1 MQSLAQVFDRLG
13 EESLDHDIYT
23 TLSPLYRAMYVAR
36 GRIDGQLRTVE
47 ELAPPSASA
56 VLEVGCGTG
65 DLVARLEG
73 RFDRAI
79 AADPSPAMARLAG
92 ERCRVV
98 CQADASAFQ
107 PDSIDV
113 AVLLGAVLG
122 HIRPDEAGI
131 ATLEH
136 VCQTLR
142 PGGRVVCSVHR
153 QLAAPRSRELTR
165 TIGRYEITQRDEQ
178 RPRTAG
184 SFEWAVS
191 FELVDRH
198 TSESRQVATS
208 VTIRAFEVEE
218 LERWFREAG
227 LSVLE
232 TRPREYVGGSGERD
246 RAFLVVGECP
256 E

>member
-1 MQSLAQVFDRLG
+1 
-13 EESLDHDIYT
+13 
-23 TLSPLYRAMYVAR
+23 
-36 GRIDGQLRTVE
+36 
-47 ELAPPSASA
+47 
-56 VLEVGCGTG
+56 
-65 DLVARLEG
+65 
-73 RFDRAI
+73 
-79 AADPSPAMARLAG
+79 
-92 ERCRVV
+92 
-98 CQADASAFQ
+98 
-107 PDSIDV
+107 
-113 AVLLGAVLG
+113 
-122 HIRPDEAGI
+122 
-131 ATLEH
+131 
-136 VCQTLR
+136 
-142 PGGRVVCSVHR
+142 VVCSVHR